1 MMPLW
6 VFLLLSVGAIFLLG
20 LMVDLTR
27 QRRHPP
33 TNVPPGNKN
42 HSLDDGYDLRD
53 WDGFH

>member
-1 MMPLW
+1 MPLW